1 MKSSHKKAVER
12 MERET
17 NRAVLQVKFLEKLYL
32 EMMEKKKKEVVQ
44 K

>member
-32 EMMEKKKKEVVQ
+32 EMMQKKEKVG

>member
-1 MKSSHKKAVER
+1 MKSSHEKAIER

-17 NRAVLQVKFLEKLYL
+17 NRAISQVKFLEKLYV
-32 EMMEKKKKEVVQ
+32 EMMENKKKEVVV